1 MKTPSPGAH
10 FHRCALQVNPHS
22 YADQFRGQRLVGD
35 GVAHAQAM
43 VRKAQDLG
51 ISVLG
56 ITDHSSASSVDHFR
70 TAAQGTEVTI
80 LPGFELTSSE
90 GIHILCLYEP
100 DTDVAMLERFLG
112 EFGVR
117 ELDASSALAQQPF
130 KEVLSKV
137 RDQGGIGIAAH
148 VTRPKG
154 LLTVLQGQAAINA
167 WRASD
172 LLAIQIPGAVS
183 KLPDRYRQIIEN
195 RNREYQRPRTA
206 GAHLA
211 TAVVNASDVVKPCN
225 LAEPG
230 ATCWIKMS
238 EVSIEGLR
246 QAFLDPDS
254 RIRLHSDALPD
265 VHVELYS
272 VEWIGG
278 YLDGTKIHL
287 NPNLNVLIGGRGVG
301 KSTVVESLRYALAIE
316 PIGEQAKRVHANIIG
331 QVLRPGTKVS
341 LRVKSVRPEPR
352 LYVVERT
359 VNNPPVVRDEYGGE
373 SSLRP
378 CDILPGIEVYGQN
391 EIAEL
396 VQDPG
401 KRTRLLNRF
410 MQQDESLADR
420 KDELMRELRKIR
432 QSLLARHDEI
442 RQVDGKLAG
451 LPALEESLARYQQAG
466 LENQLQNRS
475 LFVQEEK
482 LFESVP
488 DRVRVFKEL
497 LEMLRPELPLDLTFL
512 SFKAINNLPGAH
524 FLSDVERTLRQLS
537 ADLTSAQEAMESALE
552 RADRDI
558 GKVLDA
564 WTIHKQAVE
573 ADYQKALR
581 SLQDAAVDGDE
592 FIRIKGAV
600 EDLRPLEARRTQ
612 LGRLWGE
619 LETRRFSL
627 LAEWE
632 QVKDAEFGLLN
643 QAAREVNAR
652 LKNRVKVA
660 VTPAGDREPLVEFL
674 RDRIGGRLQETVD
687 MLMSIA
693 EFSLTDFVRCCREGA
708 AALQEEYS
716 LTDVQAQSLASA
728 SPAVLMELEELEL
741 PATTEICLN
750 TVPDGSKPIWRE
762 MNRLSTGQ
770 KATAVVLLLLLD
782 SDAPLILDQPED
794 DLDNRFI
801 TDVIVPSMRRAKRK
815 RQFVFTTHNAN
826 IPVLGDA
833 ELIVGLS
840 PSDKDELDT
849 AEIKPNHVGSVDTDS
864 VRELVGEIL
873 EGGRDAFETRRLKYG
888 Y

>member
-22 YADQFRGQRLVGD
+22 YADQFRGQKLVGD

-70 TAAQGTEVTI
+70 TAAQDTEVTI
-80 LPGFELTSSE
+80 LPGFELTSLE

-100 DTDVAMLERFLG
+100 DTDVKMLERFLG

-172 LLAIQIPGAVS
+172 LLAIQIPGSVA

-195 RNREYQRPRTA
+195 RNREYQKPRTA

-254 RIRLHSDALPD
+254 RLRLSNSQSPTHI
-265 VHVELYS
+265 ELVS
-272 VEWIGG
+272 VKWDGG
-278 YLDGTKIHL
+278 YLRGIEIQL
-287 NPNLNVLIGGRGVG
+287 NSNLNVLIGGRGVG
-301 KSTVVESLRYALAIE
+301 KSTVVESLRYVLAIE
-316 PIGEQAKRVHANIIG
+316 PIGERAKQVHESIIR

-341 LRVKSVRPEPR
+341 LSVKSVRPEPR

-359 VNNPPVVRDEYGGE
+359 VNDPPVVRDEHGNV

-378 CDILPGIEVYGQN
+378 SDILPGIEVYGQN
-391 EIAEL
+391 EITEL

-401 KRTRLLNRF
+401 KRTELLRRF
-410 MQQDESLADR
+410 RQHDKSLEDR
-420 KDELMRELRKIR
+420 KDELTRELRKTR
-432 QSLLARHDEI
+432 QSLLELHDEM
-442 RQVDGKLAG
+442 RQVDGKLDG
-451 LPALEESLARYQQAG
+451 LPALEESLARFQQAG
-466 LENQLQNRS
+466 LENRLQDRS
-475 LFVQEEK
+475 LFVHEEK

-488 DRVRVFKEL
+488 DRVGVFKEL
-497 LEMLRPELPLDLTFL
+497 LEALRPELPLDLTFL
-512 SFKAINNLPGAH
+512 SPKAIDNLPGAR
-524 FLSDVERTLRQLS
+524 FLSDVEHILLQLS
-537 ADLTSAQEAMESALE
+537 TDLTSVQEAMASALE

-564 WTIHKQAVE
+564 WTLHKQAVE
-573 ADYQKALR
+573 ADYQKVLR
-581 SLQDAAVDGDE
+581 SLHEMAVDGDE
-592 FIRIKGAV
+592 FIRIKSAV

-612 LGRLWGE
+612 LRRLERE
-619 LETRRFSL
+619 LEARRSSL
-627 LAEWE
+627 LADWGR
-632 QVKDAEFGLLN
+632 VKDTEFGLLN
-643 QAAREVNAR
+643 QAAWDVSAR
-652 LKNRVKVA
+652 LKNRVKVS
-660 VTPAGDREPLVEFL
+660 VTPAGDRKPLVKFL
-674 RDRIGGRLQETVD
+674 RDQIGGRLQETAD
-687 MLMSIA
+687 TLKSIE
-693 EFSLTDFVRCCREGA
+693 EFSLADFVRCCRAGA
-708 AALQEEYS
+708 AALQEAYA
-716 LTDVQAQSLASA
+716 LTEVQAQSLANA

-741 PATTEICLN
+741 PPTTEIRLN
-750 TVPDGSKPIWRE
+750 TASEGSKPVWRE

-770 KATAVVLLLLLD
+770 KATAVILLLLLD

-801 TDVIVPSMRRAKRK
+801 TDVIVPSMRSAKQK
-815 RQFVFTTHNAN
+815 RQFLFTTHNAN

-840 PSDKDELDT
+840 PSDTGESDT
-849 AEIKPNHVGSVDTDS
+849 AEIKPSHVGSVDTDS

>member
-1 MKTPSPGAH
+1 MPPPGAH

-22 YADQFRGQRLVGD
+22 YADQFRGQKLVGD
-35 GVAHAQAM
+35 GIAHAQAM
-43 VRKAQDLG
+43 VCKAQDLG

-56 ITDHSSASSVDHFR
+56 ITDHSNASSVDRFR

-100 DTDVAMLERFLG
+100 DIDVKMLERFLG
-112 EFGVR
+112 AFEVPVLDATSTPIQQNFKDVLFKVR
-117 ELDASSALAQQPF
+117 E
-130 KEVLSKV
+130 
-137 RDQGGIGIAAH
+137 QGGIGIAAH
-148 VTRPKG
+148 VTGNKG
-154 LLTVLQGQAAINA
+154 LLTALKGEAAIHA
-167 WRASD
+167 WHSSD
-172 LLAIQIPGAVS
+172 LLAIQIPGSVAD
-183 KLPDRYRQIIEN
+183 LTERHRQIVEN
-195 RNREYQRPRTA
+195 RNLKYRKSRAA
-206 GAHLA
+206 GENLA
-211 TAVVNASDVVKPCN
+211 VAVVNAKDVVEPRD
-225 LAEPG
+225 LAQPR

-254 RIRLHSDALPD
+254 RIRLHSDAPPE
-265 VHVELYS
+265 VHVELHS
-272 VEWIGG
+272 IEWLGG
-278 YLDGTKIHL
+278 YLDGTKIYL

-316 PIGEQAKRVHANIIG
+316 PVGEQAKRVHANLIG

-359 VNNPPVVRDEYGGE
+359 VNNPPVVRDEHGGE

-410 MQQDESLADR
+410 RPQDESLADR
-420 KDELMRELRKIR
+420 KDELMRELHKTRH
-432 QSLLARHDEI
+432 SLLALHDEI

-466 LENQLQNRS
+466 LEDQLRNRS

-512 SFKAINNLPGAH
+512 AFKAISNLPGAR
-524 FLSDVERTLRQLS
+524 FLADVESTLRQLS

-558 GKVLDA
+558 GNVLDA
-564 WTIHKQAVE
+564 WTLHKQAVE

-612 LGRLWGE
+612 IGQLERE
-619 LETRRFSL
+619 LEARRSSL
-627 LAEWE
+627 WAEWE

-693 EFSLTDFVRCCREGA
+693 EFSLADFVRCCREGA

-716 LTDVQAQSLASA
+716 LTDVQAQSLAGA
-728 SPAVLMELEELEL
+728 SPAVLMELEELKL

-750 TVPDGSKPIWRE
+750 TVPDGNKPIWRE

-840 PSDKDELDT
+840 PSDRDESDT
-849 AEIKPNHVGSVDTDS
+849 AEIKSNHVGSVDTDS